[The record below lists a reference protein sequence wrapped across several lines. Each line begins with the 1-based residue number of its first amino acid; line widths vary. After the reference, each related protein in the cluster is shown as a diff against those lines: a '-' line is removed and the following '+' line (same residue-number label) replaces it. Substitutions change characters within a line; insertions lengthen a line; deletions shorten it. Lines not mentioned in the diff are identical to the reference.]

1 MKDFFEGI
9 QYLFEEILFAPFQA
23 LRFMDNWWGANIIN
37 WLFAIVGLVAIVYW
51 TLQLKKFNDNN
62 EENKD
67 ITAHSY
73 L

>member
-9 QYLFEEILFAPFQA
+9 QYLFEEILFTPFHA
-23 LRFMDNWWGANIIN
+23 LRFMDNWWVANIIN
-37 WLFAIVGLVAIVYW
+37 WLFVIVGLVAIVYW

>member
-23 LRFMDNWWGANIIN
+23 LRFIDNWWVANIIN

>member
-9 QYLFEEILFAPFQA
+9 QYLFEEILFTPFQA
-23 LRFMDNWWGANIIN
+23 LRFMDNWWVANIIN

>member
-23 LRFMDNWWGANIIN
+23 LRFMDNWWVANIIN